1 MTAKKRQNSNLINV
15 VKGFFLNNPGRSLNY
30 KQVSKQ
36 LQITNV
42 SEKHDV
48 LNALEELARQDFLE
62 VAQRGKFRLK
72 SDTGTIIGIM
82 QINPHAIGTV
92 VDENT
97 GREINVYPR
106 YLNKAL
112 PGDKVMLRLFAQKK
126 SGILEGVVVEI
137 IERSQRT
144 IVGTIEIS
152 HTFAFLVTDAKIYPY
167 DIFIPL
173 ENLHGAEHGQKVI
186 VKIVEWAEKSKN
198 PLGEVIEI
206 LGKAGEHNTEMHA
219 ILAEFNLPYRFS
231 EEVEK
236 AAEKIPDEIPTEEYK
251 KRRDFRNILTFTIDP
266 ADAKDFDDALSI
278 RKIENNLWEIGV
290 HIADVSFYVKE
301 GTVLDAEAYKRA
313 TSVYLVDRV
322 VPMLPEKL
330 SNKVCS
336 LRPNEEKLCFSAVF
350 VVDNN
355 MSIKNEWFGKTII
368 KSNHRFTYEEA
379 QKIIEEQKGIFAD
392 ELQTLD
398 RFAKIL
404 RQQRMD
410 KGAMA
415 FDKIE
420 VKFNLD
426 AKGKP
431 IGVYFK
437 ETKDSN
443 KLVEEFMLLANR
455 RVATFVGKRKSQQNS
470 KAFVYRVHDEP
481 NPEKLRQFSIFA
493 KQWGF
498 DIKIRSQQQISK
510 SVNQM
515 LEQIRLKPERDI
527 LENMAIRAMAKAV
540 YSSKNI
546 GHYGLAF
553 DYYTHF
559 TSPIRRYPD
568 LLVHRLLEKY
578 LNNEKS
584 VQADELELKCKHSS
598 EMEQLAADAER
609 ASIKYKQIEY
619 MSDKIGQRFKGFI
632 SGMTEWGIFVQLPET
647 KAEGMIPLRE
657 MADDFYIFDDERI
670 EVYGKRNKKRYRMG
684 DTVTIE
690 VIKINLEKRHL
701 DFKMIT
707 ENKMA

>member
-15 VKGFFLNNPGRSLNY
+15 VKGYFINNPGRSLNY

-62 VAQRGKFRLK
+62 EAQRGKYRLK

-92 VDENT
+92 YDENT

-112 PGDKVMLRLFAQKK
+112 PGDKVKLRLFAQKK
-126 SGILEGVVVEI
+126 TGILEGVVVEI

-173 ENLHGAEHGQKVI
+173 ENLHGAKHGQKVI

-198 PLGEVIEI
+198 PLGEVVEI
-206 LGKAGEHNTEMHA
+206 LGNAGEHNTEMHA

-236 AAEKIPDEIPTEEYK
+236 AAEKIPEEIPTEEYK
-251 KRRDFRNILTFTIDP
+251 KRRDFRDILTFTIDP

-278 RKIENNLWEIGV
+278 RKIETDLWEIGV
-290 HIADVSFYVKE
+290 HIADVSYYVKE

-350 VVDNN
+350 IVDDN
-355 MSIKNEWFGKTII
+355 MNIKSEWFGKTII

-379 QKIIEEQKGIFAD
+379 QEIIEKQKGIFVD
-392 ELQTLD
+392 ELLTLD

-404 RQQRMD
+404 RAQRMN

-420 VKFNLD
+420 VKFKLD

-437 ETKDSN
+437 DTKDSN

-455 RVATFVGKRKSQQNS
+455 RVATFVGKRKSQQAS
-470 KAFVYRVHDEP
+470 KAFVYRIHDEP

-498 DIKIRSQQQISK
+498 DIKIRSQQQISN

-619 MSDKIGQRFKGFI
+619 MTDKIGQRFKGFI

-647 KAEGMIPLRE
+647 KVEGMIPLRD
-657 MADDFYIFDDERI
+657 MADDFYIFDDEKM

-690 VIKINLEKRHL
+690 VLKINLEKRHL

-707 ENKMA
+707 EK